1 MDSHIE
7 ENIKQEELKP
17 RSWVNGGVLRRVK
30 LWFTVRI
37 SGRQLM
43 KVVFNPVWGK
53 AAFLIRP
60 ECVFRTELETVPN
73 KDVESLSKSK
83 QCDSAGLGSVFQRN
97 LKGLRVCHW
106 GPAGIKA
113 ATKWVYDKNMSFFQ
127 SETFSIAADPAPSLW
142 LTASKAAYS

>member
-30 LWFTVRI
+30 LRFTVRI

-43 KVVFNPVWGK
+43 KVVFNPVWEK

-60 ECVFRTELETVPN
+60 ERVFRTELETVPN
-73 KDVESLSKSK
+73 KEVESLCKE
-83 QCDSAGLGSVFQRN
+83 Q
-97 LKGLRVCHW
+97 
-106 GPAGIKA
+106 I
-113 ATKWVYDKNMSFFQ
+113 
-127 SETFSIAADPAPSLW
+127 
-142 LTASKAAYS
+142 